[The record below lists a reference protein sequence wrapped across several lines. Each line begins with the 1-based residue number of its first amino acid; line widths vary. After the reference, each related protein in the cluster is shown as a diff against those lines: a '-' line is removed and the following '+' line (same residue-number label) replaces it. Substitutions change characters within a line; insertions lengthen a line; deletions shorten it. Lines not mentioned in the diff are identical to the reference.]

1 MEKIVILCT
10 FLCFYLCEFQPPKIR
25 LRMKTNFFHV
35 SFKVDFLFEVILI
48 SSFLRQSTLNN
59 VDCSEITTK
68 SLFDGCSVAW
78 NWLVLRNGKS
88 LLNKKWKFCHQKFR
102 NLGSFQM
109 TNNIFWIIANY
120 LPPPPL
126 AVWVIKWPP
135 SYPRKT
141 H

>member
-1 MEKIVILCT
+1 MLLSVWISTPENWVADENQLFPC
-10 FLCFYLCEFQPPKIR
+10 LFQGW
-25 LRMKTNFFHV
+25 LR
-35 SFKVDFLFEVILI
+35 FEVILI
-48 SSFLRQSTLNN
+48 SSFWRQSTSNN

-88 LLNKKWKFCHQKFR
+88 LLNKKWKFCHQMLR